1 MVSEGMK
8 KANHRAIQGE
18 RNVEQEIQIVRS
30 NRKSI
35 GLEIKPD
42 LQIVLRVPYRMTD
55 REIQRFLQ
63 EKADWID
70 KYWQRAAAQKA
81 ERDNRIPE
89 PKMTTEEIRMLA
101 EQALQVI
108 PAKVRHFAPIVGV
121 NYGRITI
128 RNQRTRW
135 GSCSAKGNLNF
146 NCMLMKTPPEV
157 VDYVVV
163 HELCHRLEMNH
174 SPRFWAQVERVCPQ
188 YRQARAWL
196 KKNGAGLIDSMPER

>member
-1 MVSEGMK
+1 M
-8 KANHRAIQGE
+8 E
-18 RNVEQEIQIVRS
+18 REIQIVRS

-42 LQIVLRVPYRMTD
+42 LQIILRVPYRMTD
-55 REIQRFLQ
+55 REIQRFLR

-70 KYWQRAAAQKA
+70 KYWQRAAAQKK
-81 ERDNRIPE
+81 ERESRAPE
-89 PKMTTEEIRMLA
+89 PKMTQEEIRMLA
-101 EQALQVI
+101 NQALQVI
-108 PAKVRHFAPIVGV
+108 PERVRYFAPIVGV

-196 KKNGAGLIDSMPER
+196 KKNGAELIESMPER